1 MCNPAI
7 ITGVQT
13 GISMVS
19 TVLGAEAQDKKAE
32 ATQAAAK
39 TDLLN
44 KYSAIQTRET
54 QEIMRTNQDILNV
67 QKQGAS
73 AVSKARVY
81 SSAAG
86 VSGASV
92 KERDQ
97 DVNNRVSDYAS
108 TAKLNLTNEL
118 AQNQLDAESART
130 KAQSGSNY
138 NQTENP
144 FAVGLDLAGDAL
156 QGAAKGEQ
164 QGTAAGQ
171 SGAMSA
177 LIGAV

>member
-1 MCNPAI
+1 MCSPAV

-32 ATQAAAK
+32 ATQQAAK

-67 QKQGAS
+67 QKQGVS
-73 AVSKARVY
+73 AVSRARVM

-92 KERDQ
+92 AERDQ
-97 DVNNRVSDYAS
+97 SVTNAVSDYAS
-108 TAKLNLTNEL
+108 TAKLNLTNSL
-118 AQNQLDAESART
+118 AQNQLDAESARAKLT
-130 KAQSGSNY
+130 RIRRR
-138 NQTENP
+138 TR
-144 FAVGLDLAGDAL
+144 GLWAS
-156 QGAAKGEQ
+156 
-164 QGTAAGQ
+164 T
-171 SGAMSA
+171 
-177 LIGAV
+177 